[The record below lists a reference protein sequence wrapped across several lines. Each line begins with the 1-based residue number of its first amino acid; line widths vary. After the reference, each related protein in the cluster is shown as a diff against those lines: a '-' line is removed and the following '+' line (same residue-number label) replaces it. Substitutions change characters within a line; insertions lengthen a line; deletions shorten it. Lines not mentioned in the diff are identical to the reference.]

1 MPTERTTSHRGS
13 RDLSRGGGKQL
24 LTEAKLTLE
33 AACACLIPA
42 ACDLVREGRNG
53 RGGIE
58 LHFEEKLEY
67 CRGAA
72 RDLAGVMG
80 RVVEMRVV
88 IGRGKEAEAEIGR
101 VMGGGGG
108 GIICG

>member
-1 MPTERTTSHRGS
+1 M
-13 RDLSRGGGKQL
+13 

-33 AACACLIPA
+33 ADCACLIPA

-80 RVVEMRVV
+80 RVAEMKVM
-88 IGRGKEAEAEIGR
+88 IGKGKAEEAEAEIGR

>member
-1 MPTERTTSHRGS
+1 MTFRE
-13 RDLSRGGGKQL
+13 GGGKQV

-58 LHFEEKLEY
+58 LHFEEKLKY
-67 CRGAA
+67 CWGAA

-80 RVVEMRVV
+80 RVAEMRVV